1 MAGGARAA
9 PEVLDERGICTVKTT
24 GLKEFFC
31 IDAAKYDAAKHYQVV
46 RPASLS
52 NPKNNAVLFVTEGF
66 MKYWR
71 AVLTVEEC
79 IVIWPESQPVPEELA
94 EKHAVILSKE
104 PRYGFALFFQ
114 ENHVTYNT
122 MPKPFQ
128 VKNGAMICEGAEIG
142 EGTIVF
148 PGAYVDGDV
157 KIGKNCYIASGV
169 RIVGSVRIGDNC
181 IIRENTVIGSDGLTT
196 RRNEEGKIITIPQFG
211 GVEIEDNVQIGANSV
226 VCKGAIDDTIIGT
239 GSRIDNCSF
248 ISHNV
253 KIGRDTIIVGEV
265 LMMGS
270 SSTGERA
277 YLSGNVVV
285 RDGVAVGKDA
295 FVGMGSVV
303 TKNIPDGVTV
313 KGNPAR

>member
-1 MAGGARAA
+1 MS
-9 PEVLDERGICTVKTT
+9 E
-24 GLKEFFC
+24 LKEFFC
-31 IDAAKYDAAKHYQVV
+31 VDASKYDATKHFQVV

-52 NPKNNAVLFVTEGF
+52 NPRNNAVMFVTEGF
-66 MKYWR
+66 LKYWE
-71 AVLTVEEC
+71 AVLQVKEC
-79 IVIWPESQPVPEELA
+79 IVIWPENHPVPEELA
-94 EKHAVILSKE
+94 KRHAVILSKE
-104 PRYGFALFFQ
+104 PRYGFAKFFH

-122 MPKPFQ
+122 MPKPYEL
-128 VKNGAMICEGAEIG
+128 KDGAMICEGAEVG
-142 EGTIVF
+142 EGTIIF

-169 RIVGSVRIGDNC
+169 RIVGNVQIGDDC

-196 RRNEEGKIITIPQFG
+196 RRNEEGEIITIPQFG
-211 GVEIEDNVQIGANSV
+211 GVVIEDNVQIGANSV
-226 VCKGAIDDTIIGT
+226 VCKGAIDNTVIGS

-253 KIGRDTIIVGEV
+253 KMGKHTIVVGEV

-285 RDGVAVGKDA
+285 RDGISIGKDA
-295 FVGMGSVV
+295 FVGMGAVV
-303 TKNIPDGVTV
+303 TKNVPDGVTV

>member
-1 MAGGARAA
+1 MSMS
-9 PEVLDERGICTVKTT
+9 E
-24 GLKEFFC
+24 LKEFFC
-31 IDAAKYDAAKHYQVV
+31 IDASKYDETKQFHVV

-52 NPKNNAVLFVTEGF
+52 NPQDNAVMFVTEGF
-66 MKYWR
+66 LKYWE
-71 AVLTVEEC
+71 AVLTVKEC
-79 IVIWPESQPVPEELA
+79 IVIWPENHPVPEELA
-94 EKHAVILSKE
+94 KRHAVILSKE
-104 PRYGFALFFQ
+104 PRYGFAKFFY
-114 ENHVTYNT
+114 ENHVTNNA
-122 MPKPFQ
+122 MPKPYQ

-142 EGTIVF
+142 EGTIIF

-169 RIVGSVRIGDNC
+169 RIVGNVQIGDDC
-181 IIRENTVIGSDGLTT
+181 IIRENSVIGSDGLTT
-196 RRNEEGKIITIPQFG
+196 RRDEEGKIITIPQFG
-211 GVEIEDNVQIGANSV
+211 GVVIENNVQIGANSV
-226 VCKGAIDDTIIGT
+226 VCKGAIDNTIIGS

-253 KIGRDTIIVGEV
+253 RMGRDTIVVGEV

-285 RDGVAVGKDA
+285 RDGVSIGEDA
-295 FVGMGSVV
+295 FVGMGAVV
-303 TKNIPDGVTV
+303 TKNVPAGVTV

>member
-1 MAGGARAA
+1 MKMN
-9 PEVLDERGICTVKTT
+9 E
-24 GLKEFFC
+24 LKEFFC
-31 IDAAKYDAAKHYQVV
+31 IDASKYDKTKHFQVV

-52 NPKNNAVLFVTEGF
+52 NPKNNAVLFVTEGYL
-66 MKYWR
+66 KYWE
-71 AVLTVEEC
+71 AVLAVEEC
-79 IVIWPESQPVPEELA
+79 IVIWPENQPVPEELVK
-94 EKHAVILSKE
+94 KHAVILSKE
-104 PRYGFALFFQ
+104 PRYGFAQFFY
-114 ENHVTYNT
+114 ENHVTYNA
-122 MPKPFQ
+122 MPKPYQ

-142 EGTIVF
+142 EETIIF
-148 PGAYVDGDV
+148 PGVYVDGDV
-157 KIGKNCYIASGV
+157 KVGKNCYIASGV
-169 RIVGSVRIGDNC
+169 RIVGNVQIGDDC

-211 GVEIEDNVQIGANSV
+211 GVVIENDVQIGANSV
-226 VCKGAIDDTIIGT
+226 VCKGAIDNTIIGS

-253 KIGRDTIIVGEV
+253 KIGRNTIIVGEV

-285 RDGVAVGKDA
+285 RDGVSVGSDA

-303 TKNIPDGVTV
+303 TKNVPAGVIV
-313 KGNPAR
+313 KGNPAK

>member
-1 MAGGARAA
+1 MN
-9 PEVLDERGICTVKTT
+9 E
-24 GLKEFFC
+24 LKEFFC
-31 IDAAKYDAAKHYQVV
+31 IDASKYDKTKRFNVV
-46 RPASLS
+46 RPSSIL
-52 NPKNNAVLFVTEGF
+52 NPKNNAVLFITEVF
-66 MKYWR
+66 MKYWES
-71 AVLTVEEC
+71 VLTVEEC
-79 IVIWPESQPVPEELA
+79 IVIWPENHPVPEEVA
-94 EKHAVILSKE
+94 KKHAVILSKE
-104 PRYGFALFFQ
+104 PRYGFAKFFH
-114 ENHVTYNT
+114 ENNVTYNP
-122 MPKPFQ
+122 MPKPYQ

-169 RIVGSVRIGDNC
+169 RIVGDVQIGDDC

-211 GVEIEDNVQIGANSV
+211 GVVIESNVQIGANSV
-226 VCKGAIDDTIIGT
+226 VCKGAIDNTMIGS

-253 KIGRDTIIVGEV
+253 RMGRDTIIVGEV

-285 RDGVAVGKDA
+285 RDGVSIGEDA

-303 TKNIPDGVTV
+303 TKDVPAGVTV
-313 KGNPAR
+313 KGNPAK